1 MFAMVALEDTIVVPG
16 DSNLV
21 FPAHCRVPEGREVS
35 DLPEVQGVVDA
46 RTMQKV
52 EYRFNRAP
60 KK

>member
-1 MFAMVALEDTIVVPG
+1 MFAMAALEDTIVVPG

-21 FPAHCRVPEGREVS
+21 FHAHCEVPEGREVS
-35 DLPEVQGVVDA
+35 DLPVVEGVVDA
-46 RTMQKV
+46 RTMQKI